1 MKIILLKNSN
11 DPDTIEIVK
20 NSDSKNLV
28 FESYQE
34 LDDWC
39 ILNDLENND
48 SYLPVIIDRP
58 SLRLDKVVDLHNNKL
73 KSQTVSK
80 NDESND
86 TK

>member
-39 ILNDLENND
+39 IINDLENND